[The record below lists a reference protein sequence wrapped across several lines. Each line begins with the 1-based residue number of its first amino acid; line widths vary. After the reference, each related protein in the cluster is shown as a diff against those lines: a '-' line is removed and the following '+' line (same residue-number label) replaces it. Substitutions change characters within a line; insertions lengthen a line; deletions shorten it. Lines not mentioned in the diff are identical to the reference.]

1 MNFLYVNVDFTLC
14 RPPPPQKKVD
24 DIFVPPQNVV
34 NQVKKISHAKYFY
47 VVQKLSPHKALKVFQ
62 ICKKTCYGTLVKL

>member
-34 NQVKKISHAKYFY
+34 NQVKKISHAKYFLCSAKI
-47 VVQKLSPHKALKVFQ
+47 VTTQGLESFSNM
-62 ICKKTCYGTLVKL
+62 